1 LLEDRMP
8 STVLVATPPVTAP
21 LVAWLWCRIRKR
33 ALVIDC
39 HTGAFHS
46 WKWRWSLALL
56 RFFARRSTVSLTHTN
71 EDEAEVRSWGAPAL
85 LLPDDVPRAS
95 HASARASAENP
106 RVVVAGSLDGNE
118 PVEAVLAAARLM
130 PEVEVLLTGDTDRV
144 PARVRHT
151 ASANATFTGWLPYST
166 FLGGRRSADEEAVF
180 STDPHI
186 MNRAAFEAVGL
197 GRPLVLSDL
206 PAVRSRFGDAALFA
220 SNDPDAM
227 AAAVRSALAQ
237 GQYLAAKSTQLG
249 ERLRIQHQQAL
260 GRLRMLLEVGPAQRD
275 ARVAAAEIAS

>member
-1 LLEDRMP
+1 MP
-8 STVLVATPPVTAP
+8 ATVLVATPPVTAP
-21 LVAWLWCRIRKR
+21 LVAWLWCRTRKR

-56 RFFARRSTVSLTHTN
+56 RFFARRATVALAHTK
-71 EDEAEVRSWGAPAL
+71 EDEAEVRSWGSSAL

-95 HASARASAENP
+95 DASPRAPAENP

-130 PEVEVLLTGDTDRV
+130 PEVEVLLTGDTNRV

-151 ASANATFTGWLPYST
+151 ASTNAVFTGWLPYST
-166 FLGGRRSADEEAVF
+166 FLGELLSAGAVAVF

-220 SNDPDAM
+220 GNDPEAM
-227 AAAVRSALAQ
+227 AGAVRSALAQ
-237 GQYLAAKSTQLG
+237 GQDLAAKSTQLG

-260 GRLRMLLEVGPAQRD
+260 GRLRTLLDVGKAQPD
-275 ARVAAAEIAS
+275 APVAAAEIAS